1 MKFPVIDAHIHL
13 DKYSKKEQ
21 KYMLQHMKKEKI
33 EALVTVSENLASSMT
48 NLALSEKMENIFP
61 AFGFHPEQMIA
72 DVGEMDRLFHFID
85 QNKQKMTAVGEVG
98 LPYYLKKENESLSL
112 DPYIE
117 ILEQFIKKAKQLQK
131 PIVLHAVYEHA
142 PIVCDMLERYS
153 IQQAHF
159 HWFKGDA
166 GTIQRMIDNQYFIS
180 ITPDILYKRR
190 TAELVRMYPITQMM
204 VETDGPWPYEGPFQN
219 QSTYPNM
226 IHPVIHKIAEIKRMH
241 VQEVYEIIY
250 ANTVEFYQ
258 LSNAFT

>member
-98 LPYYLKKENESLSL
+98 LP
-112 DPYIE
+112 
-117 ILEQFIKKAKQLQK
+117 
-131 PIVLHAVYEHA
+131 
-142 PIVCDMLERYS
+142 
-153 IQQAHF
+153 
-159 HWFKGDA
+159 
-166 GTIQRMIDNQYFIS
+166 
-180 ITPDILYKRR
+180 
-190 TAELVRMYPITQMM
+190 
-204 VETDGPWPYEGPFQN
+204 
-219 QSTYPNM
+219 
-226 IHPVIHKIAEIKRMH
+226 
-241 VQEVYEIIY
+241 
-250 ANTVEFYQ
+250 
-258 LSNAFT
+258 